1 MIRKTSILLFVLLL
15 LPAMDA
21 AAQNRPTRKAL
32 LAENEVLRFSLDSL
46 QTLLDSLESRRSH
59 EDSLL
64 MSLYVGNEPEA
75 DEPEFDYTPEVADSL
90 LQLWYRSYAI
100 SDFDAV
106 HEYDMD
112 SVRFTSDVS
121 DEEMVRRLADM
132 NSFIS
137 LPFNDNVKNYII
149 LYSEK
154 MKERMGRILGL
165 SQYYFPVFEDILS
178 KYSLPLELKYMAIVE
193 SMLNP
198 TATSRAG
205 AKGIWQFM
213 YATGRSYG
221 LEITSYVDERMDV
234 EKSMDAAARYL
245 SDAYRI
251 FGDWALAMSSYNC
264 GAGNV
269 SKAIRRAGGSMDYWD
284 IYPYLPRE
292 TRGYVPAFVGVMYAM
307 TYHQEY
313 GIEPQDVGMPAA
325 TDTFEIRKNLH
336 FRQISDVVGVPI
348 EEIETLNPQYFN
360 NIIPG
365 DNHSYILRLP
375 SSWTGAFLATEPDS
389 LYGYKRD
396 SLLSS
401 RVIRDVQNSGSKA
414 AQDRIAYRVRS
425 GDYLGKIAGRYGV
438 SVSQL
443 KRWNNLRSSNIRR
456 ISQGRGSRSL
466 AAVIVVWLRQDIHH
480 RVLLHGQ
487 VGRLPLQYRQA
498 LSRSERRE
506 HQGGERT
513 QERQDT
519 ARAGAEDPSPL
530 TGAPARPGRMS
541 AEDFPYKREK
551 PVGRVPE
558 RQVEP
563 FRGLQHRLP
572 VREREEAVPA
582 VVAAHA

>member
-75 DEPEFDYTPEVADSL
+75 EEPEFDYTPEVADSL

-375 SSWTGAFLATEPDS
+375 SSWTGAFLAAEPDS

-401 RVIRDVQNSGSKA
+401 RVIRDVQNSGRKA
-414 AQDRIAYRVRS
+414 SQDRIAYRVRS

-443 KRWNNLRSSNIRR
+443 KRWNNLRSSNIRAGQTLYIYGASPKAAAAAAASQQSSSSGSGRTYTIGSYYTVKSGDSLYNIAKLYPGVSAENIKEANGLKSDR
-456 ISQGRGSRSL
+456 I
-466 AAVIVVWLRQDIHH
+466 
-480 RVLLHGQ
+480 
-487 VGRLPLQYRQA
+487 
-498 LSRSERRE
+498 
-506 HQGGERT
+506 
-513 QERQDT
+513 
-519 ARAGAEDPSPL
+519 
-530 TGAPARPGRMS
+530 RPGQ
-541 AEDFPYKREK
+541 ELKIP
-551 PVGRVPE
+551 
-558 RQVEP
+558 
-563 FRGLQHRLP
+563 LP
-572 VREREEAVPA
+572 
-582 VVAAHA
+582 

>member
-15 LPAMDA
+15 LPVMNA

-75 DEPEFDYTPEVADSL
+75 EEPEFDYTPEVADSL

-245 SDAYRI
+245 ADAYRI

-375 SSWTGAFLATEPDS
+375 SSWTGAFLAAEPDS

-414 AQDRIAYRVRS
+414 AQGRIAYRVRS

-443 KRWNNLRSSNIRR
+443 KRWNNLRSSNIRAGQTLY
-456 ISQGRGSRSL
+456 IYGASPKAAT
-466 AAVIVVWLRQDIHH
+466 AAVASQQSSSS
-480 RVLLHGQ
+480 GS
-487 VGRLPLQYRQA
+487 GRTYTIGSYYTVKSGDSLYNIAKLYPGV
-498 LSRSERRE
+498 S
-506 HQGGERT
+506 
-513 QERQDT
+513 
-519 ARAGAEDPSPL
+519 AENIKEANGLKSDRI
-530 TGAPARPGRMS
+530 RPGQ
-541 AEDFPYKREK
+541 ELKIP
-551 PVGRVPE
+551 
-558 RQVEP
+558 
-563 FRGLQHRLP
+563 LP
-572 VREREEAVPA
+572 
-582 VVAAHA
+582 

>member
-1 MIRKTSILLFVLLL
+1 MIRKPSILLLMLLL

-75 DEPEFDYTPEVADSL
+75 EEPEFDYTPEVADSL

-245 SDAYRI
+245 ADAYRI

-375 SSWTGAFLATEPDS
+375 SSWTGAFLAAEPDS

-414 AQDRIAYRVRS
+414 AQGRIAYRVRS

-443 KRWNNLRSSNIRR
+443 KRWNNLRSSNIRAGQTLYIYGASPKAAAAAAASQQSSSSGSGRTYTIGSYYTVKSGDSLYNIAKLYPGVSAENIKEANGLKSDR
-456 ISQGRGSRSL
+456 I
-466 AAVIVVWLRQDIHH
+466 
-480 RVLLHGQ
+480 
-487 VGRLPLQYRQA
+487 
-498 LSRSERRE
+498 
-506 HQGGERT
+506 
-513 QERQDT
+513 
-519 ARAGAEDPSPL
+519 
-530 TGAPARPGRMS
+530 RPGQ
-541 AEDFPYKREK
+541 ELKIP
-551 PVGRVPE
+551 
-558 RQVEP
+558 
-563 FRGLQHRLP
+563 LP
-572 VREREEAVPA
+572 
-582 VVAAHA
+582 